1 MDPLAVII
9 DLLRPHTAVSKPIT
23 GRGDWGVRYAAHDMP
38 GFALV
43 LEGVCWLAPD
53 GDAPIRLARGDF
65 VLFPA
70 TPAFEMASRPGIAC
84 VPTAP
89 SDTAMRHGAAE
100 GEPDFRM
107 LGGTFGIERVNAPL
121 LLALL
126 PGRIH
131 IRAAESDTTR
141 LSRIVGLIM
150 EECAE
155 DGPGSGTI
163 LARLLEVMLVE
174 ALRRETIG
182 EAGWQAGL
190 LAGLRDPPLARVL
203 RALHADVGGGWT
215 VGDMARIAGLSR
227 SAFAARFA
235 LKVGCAPME
244 YLARWRM
251 ALAKDALHRG
261 RVSLDRL
268 AAEIGYESA
277 SAFSTAFRRR
287 VGCAPGGFAR
297 AARRGPGS
305 PAVAFVVPTP

>member
-1 MDPLAVII
+1 MDPLATVI

-43 LEGVCWLAPD
+43 LDGGCWLAPD
-53 GDAPIRLARGDF
+53 GHAPLRLVRGDF
-65 VLFPA
+65 VLFPS
-70 TPAFEMASRPGIAC
+70 TPAFEMVSRPGIAC

-89 SDTAMRHGAAE
+89 SDTAMRHGDAE

-107 LGGTFGIERVNAPL
+107 LGGTFGIERVNAPV

-126 PGRIH
+126 PGMVH

-141 LSRIVGLIM
+141 LARIVGLIM
-150 EECAE
+150 EECA
-155 DGPGSGTI
+155 DDRPGGGTI
-163 LARLLEVMLVE
+163 LTRLLEVMLVE

-203 RALHADVGGGWT
+203 RALHADVGAGWT
-215 VGDMARIAGLSR
+215 VGELARIAGLSR
-227 SAFAARFA
+227 SAFAVRFTQR
-235 LKVGCAPME
+235 VGCAPME

-261 RVSLDRL
+261 GVSLDRL
-268 AAEIGYESA
+268 AAEVGYESA

-297 AARRGPGS
+297 AARRGHGGP
-305 PAVAFVVPTP
+305 PVAFAAPTP